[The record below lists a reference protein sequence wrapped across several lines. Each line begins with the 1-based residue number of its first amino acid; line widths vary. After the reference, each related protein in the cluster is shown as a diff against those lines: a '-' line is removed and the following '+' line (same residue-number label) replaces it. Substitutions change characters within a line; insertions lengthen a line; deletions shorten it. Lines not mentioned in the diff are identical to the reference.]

1 MDATDGSPQYQV
13 TLSENINLVVVEN
26 TYGIDPKSVSDLP
39 AALNRNTTNGQ
50 YHAYA
55 YWNVSW
61 RYQYDTSG
69 AQCKLASSTVTLKTE
84 LLMPELMNNWPVDE
98 DTRDI
103 FQLYQH
109 NLLTHEYGH
118 LDFGRTA
125 ANDIHKWLNSG
136 QQANSCSELSNK
148 LNQRAKLIID
158 EQGQLDDTYDE
169 NTQHGRTQGA
179 YIYDLLP

>member
-1 MDATDGSPQYQV
+1 MDGSPQYQV
-13 TLSENINLVVVEN
+13 TLSAHIETTAIDNR
-26 TYGIDPKSVSDLP
+26 YAIDPVNVEDLP

-84 LLMPELMNNWPVDE
+84 LLMPELASDWPVDE
-98 DTRDI
+98 ETRHI
-103 FQLYQH
+103 FQQYQR

-125 ANDIHKWLNSG
+125 ANEIDQWLKSG
-136 QQANSCSELSNK
+136 QQASNCSELSTR
-148 LNQRAKLIID
+148 LNQKAQSII
-158 EQGQLDDTYDE
+158 ETQGQLDDQYDE
-169 NTQHGRTQGA
+169 DTQHGRTQGA